1 MLTALHEIWPR
12 LAYGTVILG
21 LAGALGVTWSRLWAV
36 RAERDRER
44 RGREEMEA
52 YTRLDVRMMR
62 NSDLAMLGRRVC
74 GVIAARSA
82 FRRVALLA
90 RDGEGP
96 LYIAASEG
104 LDSATVGMVER
115 WLGRMR
121 EEERIR
127 GGRWGEGVRIGAGSM
142 VISLG
147 SDERGSNS
155 RAILVPVT
163 TTGEHMAGALLVCA
177 DSVMQVR
184 RRMADETVAGLEA
197 LAAKLGRAM
206 ESTESSDRSRR
217 VERLAGKLVSSRS
230 YPLKVV
236 AANATRLRNGAAAP
250 ARMG

>member
-1 MLTALHEIWPR
+1 
-12 LAYGTVILG
+12 
-21 LAGALGVTWSRLWAV
+21 
-36 RAERDRER
+36 
-44 RGREEMEA
+44 MEA

-62 NSDLAMLGRRVC
+62 TSDLAMLGRRVC
-74 GVIAARSA
+74 GVIAARSP

-90 RDGEGP
+90 RDGEGR
-96 LYIAASEG
+96 LYVVASEG
-104 LDSATVGMVER
+104 IDGATAGMIQR

-147 SDERGSNS
+147 SDERGGTS

-184 RRMADETVAGLEA
+184 RRMADETVVGLEA
-197 LAAKLGRAM
+197 LAAKLGRVM
-206 ESTESSDRSRR
+206 GSTESNDRPRR
-217 VERLAGKLVSSRS
+217 VERLAGKLASSRS
-230 YPLKVV
+230 YSLKVV
-236 AANATRLRNGAAAP
+236 AADTAGIRNGSAVP
-250 ARMG
+250 ARVGNARGVIV

>member
-1 MLTALHEIWPR
+1 M
-12 LAYGTVILG
+12 
-21 LAGALGVTWSRLWAV
+21 
-36 RAERDRER
+36 
-44 RGREEMEA
+44 
-52 YTRLDVRMMR
+52 
-62 NSDLAMLGRRVC
+62 
-74 GVIAARSA
+74 IAARSA

-127 GGRWGEGVRIGAGSM
+127 GGRWGEGVRIGSGSM

-147 SDERGSNS
+147 SDERGSTS

-217 VERLAGKLVSSRS
+217 VERLAGKLCIFAELPAEGGCGER
-230 YPLKVV
+230 
-236 AANATRLRNGAAAP
+236 NASPEWCRCSCPDGITQRE
-250 ARMG
+250 